1 MIRRSKQCGL
11 AAAVIVALGS
21 SGALAMGSSTPSA
34 PEPASAATP
43 APVPAPAAAPATPSS
58 GDDWAGYERAVELIE
73 DGRYQDG
80 IDILQSIV
88 AENPANADAYNYL
101 GYAHRQLGRYDEALG
116 YYDQA
121 LSINPDHVGAIEYL
135 GQTYLSMGDPAS
147 AQAQLSRLG
156 QLCPSGCV
164 EQLELARSLA
174 AYRATN

>member
-11 AAAVIVALGS
+11 ATALIVGLS
-21 SGALAMGSSTPSA
+21 SNGALAMGSSTPTT
-34 PEPASAATP
+34 PEPAPAPAP
-43 APVPAPAAAPATPSS
+43 APVTAPAMPSG
-58 GDDWAGYERAVELIE
+58 GDQWAGYERAVVLIE

-80 IDILQSIV
+80 IDILQSVV

-135 GQTYLSMGDPAS
+135 GQTYLSMGDLAS

-156 QLCPSGCV
+156 QLCPSGCT
-164 EQLELARSLA
+164 EQLELARALA
-174 AYRATN
+174 EYRATN